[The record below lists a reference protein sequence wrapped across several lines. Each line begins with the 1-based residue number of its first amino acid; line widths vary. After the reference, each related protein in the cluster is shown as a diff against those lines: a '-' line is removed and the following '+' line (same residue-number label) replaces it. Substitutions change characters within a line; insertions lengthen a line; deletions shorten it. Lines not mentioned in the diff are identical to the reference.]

1 MYLNN
6 DFFEVYISQFIRYV
20 NSSLRLVFIFW
31 HRQLLSKGFFTLTFQ
46 NVSPNIST
54 ICWKVFCHC
63 RTDDEWLYWQLDE
76 FEDTKGVLRIRNS
89 KDRQHNVQKKN
100 DRQHNVQKKKDN
112 STNNDLQN
120 STLKTKRPSAMRP
133 PLKIGG
139 ELKCSGRC
147 KQFLLH

>member
-89 KDRQHNVQKKN
+89 KDRQHNVQKK
-100 DRQHNVQKKKDN
+100 KDN

-120 STLKTKRPSAMRP
+120 STLKTKRPSAMRT

>member
-1 MYLNN
+1 MYIATEIMYLNN

-89 KDRQHNVQKKN
+89 KDRQHNVQKK
-100 DRQHNVQKKKDN
+100 KDN

-120 STLKTKRPSAMRP
+120 STLKTKRPSAMRT

>member
-1 MYLNN
+1 MYIATEIMYLNN

-20 NSSLRLVFIFW
+20 NSNLGLVFIFW

-89 KDRQHNVQKKN
+89 KDRQHNVQKK
-100 DRQHNVQKKKDN
+100 KDN

-120 STLKTKRPSAMRP
+120 STLKTKRPSAMRT